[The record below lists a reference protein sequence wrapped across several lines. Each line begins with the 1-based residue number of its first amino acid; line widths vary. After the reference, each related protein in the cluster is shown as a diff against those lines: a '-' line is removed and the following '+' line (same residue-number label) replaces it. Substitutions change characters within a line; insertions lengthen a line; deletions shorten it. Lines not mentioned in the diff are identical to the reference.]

1 VTPRP
6 ECSGRFS
13 LAPRVTGDLRFLCDE
28 MLGRLARYLRAAGYD
43 TTLATGGAPDRDL
56 LATARRERR
65 TFVTCDRRIA
75 LHKAAAEVALILPR
89 GTIDELAQA
98 LALRVPI
105 DWLHRPFSRC
115 LVDNA
120 PLIAGAGGSPRA
132 PPPDVAGTEV
142 RSCPECGRLYWAGS
156 HHRRMRARLAAWSE
170 GRAGGA

>member
-1 VTPRP
+1 VD
-6 ECSGRFS
+6 
-13 LAPRVTGDLRFLCDE
+13 GDLRFLCDE

-43 TTLATGGAPDRDL
+43 TTLATGGAPDREL
-56 LATARRERR
+56 LAAARHERR
-65 TFVTCDRRIA
+65 AFVTCDRRIA

-98 LALRVPI
+98 LARRVPI

-120 PLIAGAGGSPRA
+120 PLLDGIGASRRA

-142 RSCPECGRLYWAGS
+142 RNCPECGRLYWAGS
-156 HHRRMRARLAAWSE
+156 HHRRMRTRLAAWSA
-170 GRAGGA
+170 GRAAGA